1 MLLLIV
7 SPSNIKAKMAAR
19 QGGQQGGADD
29 AKYAA
34 KGNELNLKIDEAI
47 EDLTASAAILDSVPR
62 LGSRRANPK
71 WCLKTRNEGTVCQIV
86 ES

>member
-1 MLLLIV
+1 
-7 SPSNIKAKMAAR
+7 MAAR

-62 LGSRRANPK
+62 LG
-71 WCLKTRNEGTVCQIV
+71 
-86 ES
+86 